1 MLKQA
6 TGKKKKHESEF
17 PGFLYFLTTNLE
29 QNSKLKKK
37 KALSSPVSYNNLPE
51 LCKASVQLSN
61 ITLDKKLTWFQLL
74 MLARF
79 NAILYYLTIHFILTN
94 LDEPSIFS
102 LTKLRHMLQCE
113 N

>member
-6 TGKKKKHESEF
+6 TGKKKHESEF
-17 PGFLYFLTTNLE
+17 PGFLFFITTNLE
-29 QNSKLKKK
+29 QNSKFKKNT
-37 KALSSPVSYNNLPE
+37 LSSPVSYNNLPE
-51 LCKASVQLSN
+51 LCKASVQLPN

>member
-37 KALSSPVSYNNLPE
+37 KSPLFA
-51 LCKASVQLSN
+51 CKLQQ
-61 ITLDKKLTWFQLL
+61 F
-74 MLARF
+74 AR
-79 NAILYYLTIHFILTN
+79 IMQ
-94 LDEPSIFS
+94 SI
-102 LTKLRHMLQCE
+102 CPAV
-113 N
+113 